1 MEERIDKQTDKQTD
15 KQHSPGQFLRSQM
28 LPQSNILRS
37 KLTPWFGIEI
47 SNIIIES
54 DACYLSLTCWTSLE
68 AGFSVCFRDFFNF

>member
-37 KLTPWFGIEI
+37 KLTPWFGTEI
-47 SNIIIES
+47 SNIIIE
-54 DACYLSLTCWTSLE
+54 
-68 AGFSVCFRDFFNF
+68 